1 MGGGGRSP
9 SFVSQGGRCHLHEDV
24 NSGIEHGVLW
34 ALCQLCNGR
43 EQEDGTSPGHLQAPA
58 QFLVVLADGQ
68 GEPKLPSS
76 LCCET
81 IRGCIGKPLKS
92 LIAPEISAGPP
103 GCKLI
108 TFDLFSW

>member
-58 QFLVVLADGQ
+58 NSFWW
-68 GEPKLPSS
+68 S
-76 LCCET
+76 LQMDRENQSY
-81 IRGCIGKPLKS
+81 PP
-92 LIAPEISAGPP
+92 ASAV
-103 GCKLI
+103 KR
-108 TFDLFSW
+108 